1 MRPTLLQH
9 HSLHSDLQTTTEITL
24 EVGEVIS

>member
-9 HSLHSDLQTTTEITL
+9 PSLHSDLQTTEITL
-24 EVGEVIS
+24 EVGEGIS